1 MNQNSQ
7 TVRELLLWAKRLL
20 KENGKESYVLDA
32 QVLIMYVLGFNKVE
46 LILNDGQIVE
56 ESKAEIYREFVKKRA
71 AGMPLQYI
79 TGTQEFM
86 SLDFKV
92 NAATLIPRGD
102 TEILVETVQRFSKI
116 EDIKNILEIG
126 TGTGCIPISLLYYDK
141 SMRAVSAD
149 ISSKA
154 LETAKINAELNNVT
168 DRIVFLQS
176 DLFENISDDMQ
187 EKFDAIVSNPPYI
200 PQKTIKTLMT
210 EVKDYEPVSALDGG
224 TDGLDF
230 YRNITEQGLKYIRKG
245 GRIFYEIGCEQAK
258 AVSSIMQ
265 SNGMYDIEVIQDLSG
280 LDRVVT
286 GKK

>member
-1 MNQNSQ
+1 
-7 TVRELLLWAKRLL
+7 LWAKKQL
-20 KENGKESYVLDA
+20 KESKKESYAIDA
-32 QVLIMYVLGFNKVE
+32 QVLIMYVFGLSKVE
-46 LILNDGQIVE
+46 LILNSKLIAQ
-56 ESKAEIYREFVKKRA
+56 ESKAQIYKELVKKRA
-71 AGMPLQYI
+71 EGMPLQYI

-92 NAATLIPRGD
+92 NTATLIPRGD
-102 TEILVETVQRFSKI
+102 TEILVETVQSFSKS
-116 EDIKNILEIG
+116 ENIKNILEIG
-126 TGTGCIPISLLYYDK
+126 TGTGCIPISLLHYDK
-141 SMRAVSAD
+141 GMRAVSAD

-154 LETAKINAELNNVT
+154 LETAKINAELNNVA

-176 DLFENISDDMQ
+176 DLFENISEDFQ

-200 PQKTIKTLMT
+200 PQSTIKTLMT

-224 TDGLDF
+224 ADGLDF
-230 YRNITEQGLKYIRKG
+230 YRNITEQGLKYIRRG

-265 SNGMYDIEVIQDLSG
+265 SNGMYDIEVIKDLSG